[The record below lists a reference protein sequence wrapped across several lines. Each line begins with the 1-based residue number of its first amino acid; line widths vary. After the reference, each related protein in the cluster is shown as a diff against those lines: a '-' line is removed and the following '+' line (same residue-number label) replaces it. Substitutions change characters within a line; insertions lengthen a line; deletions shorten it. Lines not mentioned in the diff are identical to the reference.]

1 MSHDTLPVSP
11 DNEVTSPTKEDVSPQ
26 TTKEG
31 GLRGWLAVLG
41 GWCCLFVSFGW
52 ITCIGIF
59 QEHYESNQLREYS
72 HSAVAWIPATETFM
86 MFIGASICGKI
97 FDSYGPRPL
106 LIVGTML
113 HVMGLLFISF
123 SQEYAALFLSQSI
136 CSAMGSSAIM
146 WAGNN
151 AVGTWFQRR
160 RALALGIVSSGS
172 SFGALIG
179 T

>member
-1 MSHDTLPVSP
+1 M
-11 DNEVTSPTKEDVSPQ
+11 
-26 TTKEG
+26 
-31 GLRGWLAVLG
+31 
-41 GWCCLFVSFGW
+41 SFGW

-59 QEHYESNQLREYS
+59 QDHYESNQLREYS
-72 HSAVAWIPATETFM
+72 QSAVAWIPATETFM